1 MEIQELREQ
10 LRSRLVTV
18 TFKKVNGDVREMV
31 CTTCAELIPTGQQVT
46 EEKQRKISQE
56 NIRVWEPAV
65 GGWRSFK
72 IENVISAI

>member
-18 TFKKVNGDVREMV
+18 TFKKVNGDVREMA
-31 CTTCAELIPTGQQVT
+31 CTTCAELIPTEQQAT
-46 EEKQRKISQE
+46 EEKQRKISEE

-65 GGWRSFK
+65 NGWRSFK